1 MGSLL
6 CYKPVEGGHH
16 GRHSEQI
23 ERMLRSNPKL
33 MASMMKGQKNDGFRN
48 QKQHR
53 SPPIQRLMEESPQL
67 AMAATIGALQ
77 DFKKDKGRFS
87 QDLDGLRKPINKK
100 GSSESSESKSSE
112 SKSSGS
118 SSSGSKSSESSE
130 SKSSESKSSGSK
142 SSESNSSGSMSKE
155 SVEEIANAK
164 PKSRAEKELMKNW
177 AELGLMAVKNPMEF
191 RLVGLSMMKIIRDA
205 KRGGGR
211 KSGRGFGAAGLNAG
225 RNGRSMTAIV
235 SGVMAGVP
243 LVVRGV
249 KWLVRKIGK

>member
-100 GSSESSESKSSE
+100 GSSKSSESKSSE

-130 SKSSESKSSGSK
+130 SKSSGSK

-155 SVEEIANAK
+155 SVEEIANSK
-164 PKSRAEKELMKNW
+164 PKSRAEKELVKNW

-191 RLVGLSMMKIIRDA
+191 HLVGLSMMKIMRDA

-211 KSGRGFGAAGLNAG
+211 KSGRGFGAAGLNG
-225 RNGRSMTAIV
+225 RKNGRSMTAIV

-249 KWLVRKIGK
+249 KWLGRKIGK